1 MKTVEIYT
9 DGACSFNPGP
19 GGWGVVMLYKKAEKR
34 FSGFEPNTT
43 NNRMELQ
50 AVIEGLSRL
59 KERCKV
65 LLYSDS
71 AYVINAFS
79 QGWIESWSGKNW
91 KTSTK
96 KEVKNLDL
104 WQELFALSKKHD
116 VTWIKVKGHADNRYN
131 NICDEMARAEIEK
144 NIKVEK

>member
-19 GGWGVVMLYKKAEKR
+19 GGWGIVMLYKGVEKR

-71 AYVINAFS
+71 AYVVNAFL
-79 QGWIESWSGKNW
+79 QNWIEGWSTRNW

-104 WQELFALSKKHD
+104 WQKLFALSKKHSIN
-116 VTWIKVKGHADNRYN
+116 WIKVKGHADNKYN

-144 NIKVEK
+144 NIKVEE